1 MAESILQ
8 STKKALGLQSDYDVF
23 DQELIMFINSIFNVL
38 TQVGV
43 GPVDGFAIE
52 DESAEWEDFTDD
64 ETTLNMV
71 KTYMH
76 IRVKLIFDPPQTSF
90 VIASLENIQKELEW
104 RLNVTSDELY
114 QPIEP

>member
-43 GPVDGFAIE
+43 GPVTGFSIT
-52 DESAEWEDFTDD
+52 DESQEWEDFTDD
-64 ETTLNMV
+64 EISLNMA
-71 KTYMH
+71 KSYMY
-76 IRVKLIFDPPQTSF
+76 IRVRLTFDPPQTSF
-90 VIASLENIQKELEW
+90 VIAALENIQKELEW

-114 QPIEP
+114 HPTQP

>member
-23 DQELIMFINSIFNVL
+23 DQELILFINSIFNVL

-43 GPVDGFAIE
+43 GPVDGFSIE
-52 DESAEWEDFTDD
+52 DDSAEWEDFTND

-71 KTYMH
+71 KTYMY
-76 IRVKLIFDPPQTSF
+76 IRVRLIFDPPQTSF

-114 QPIEP
+114 HPTEP